1 MQESVSYVNVLIK
14 IINFLPRSWLAK
26 IGNSRFSSTIINQ
39 IRKKGFKK
47 WYELDYGI
55 KVYFDPTDP
64 HLIDMINDRDPE
76 KNVKEIFLA
85 NINSGSIIID
95 VGANIG
101 DYTLIASK
109 KVGDSG
115 KIYSFEPYIES
126 FKILE
131 KNLKINNITN
141 VVPIN
146 LGVSKESG
154 NRDLYLQDNFAIGNS
169 IYGERNSKSKIQI
182 KTISLRD
189 IINEYKITKI
199 DFLKLDCE
207 GSEYE
212 ILLNLDK
219 ISLDKIERIV
229 AEMHPDIEDYKIK
242 DVIDFLNVHKFDVKI
257 IKPTQDD
264 SELVMLYAIRE
275 KSNKQ

>member
-1 MQESVSYVNVLIK
+1 MKKILKKLSIILQIK
-14 IINFLPRSWLAK
+14 KEVINWK
-26 IGNSRFSSTIINQ
+26 IPILHYFGL
-39 IRKKGFKK
+39 RKKEDVIEFKNKMKCIIRNKSDAIAFFEVFFLKTNNSLKGF
-47 WYELDYGI
+47 E
-55 KVYFDPTDP
+55 
-64 HLIDMINDRDPE
+64 
-76 KNVKEIFLA
+76 
-85 NINSGSIIID
+85 INSHDIVVDIGAHVGYFSI
-95 VGANIG
+95 
-101 DYTLIASK
+101 YSASRNK
-109 KVGDSG
+109 DG

-146 LGVSKESG
+146 LGVSKNAG
-154 NRDLYLQDNFAIGNS
+154 NLDLYLQSNFAIGNS

-219 ISLDKIERIV
+219 ISLDKIKRIV

-242 DVIDFLNVHKFDVKI
+242 DVIDFLNTHKFAVKI